1 MSSFLTQLNT
11 ELINLLKSCVARTC
25 TIFPMQMNIRTG
37 SHGSGWLY
45 SQDIVVTNHH
55 VVNGSSGEVMLRTAN
70 DGEIRARVLGSDE
83 RTDLAVLQTTGFKA
97 TPFVIREE
105 GPRIGE
111 LCLAIGTPMDKS
123 LQNSVSLGVVGGV
136 GRQVALKEVRFEEA
150 IQTDA
155 TINPGNSGGPLVDVD
170 GQVIGVNF
178 LGTNSQSG
186 FSGVGF
192 AIPAEI
198 VREVIPE
205 LVEHGEVARAT
216 IGASITSRRLKTPN
230 GFANA
235 VKISKVEAGSPL
247 NVGDTV
253 VSVNGQQITRR
264 YDLIKALNRKVIGTN
279 LEIEIVR
286 DGQKKLLNVPASPRL
301 PA

>member
-1 MSSFLTQLNT
+1 MPSLLTQLNA
-11 ELINLLKSCVARTC
+11 ELISLLESCVARTC
-25 TIFPMQMNIRTG
+25 TIFPMQMNVRTG

-55 VVNGSSGEVMLRTAN
+55 VVDGASGEVMIRTGN
-70 DGEIRARVLGSDE
+70 NGEIRAKVLGSDE
-83 RTDLAVLQTTGFKA
+83 RTDLAVLRATGFKA
-97 TPFVIREE
+97 TPFVMREE

-155 TINPGNSGGPLVDVD
+155 TINPGNSGGPLVDVV

-178 LGTNSQSG
+178 LGTNSRSG

-198 VREVIPE
+198 VREIVPE
-205 LVEHGEVARAT
+205 LVEHGSVARAT
-216 IGASITSRRLKTPN
+216 IGASITSRQLKTPN
-230 GFANA
+230 GFASA
-235 VKISKVEAGSPL
+235 IEVSKVEKGSPL
-247 NVGDTV
+247 SVGDIV
-253 VSVNGQQITRR
+253 ISVNGQQVTRR
-264 YDLIKALNRKVIGTN
+264 YDLIKMLNRRVIGTN
-279 LEIEIVR
+279 LEMEVVR
-286 DGQKKLLNVPASPRL
+286 DGKKRLLSVLASPRL

>member
-1 MSSFLTQLNT
+1 MSSFLTQLNA
-11 ELINLLKSCVARTC
+11 ELIKLLESCVARTC
-25 TIFPMQMNIRTG
+25 TILPMQMNIRTG

-55 VVNGSSGEVMLRTAN
+55 VVDEASGELMLRTAY

-83 RTDLAVLQTTGFKA
+83 RTDLAVLRAIGFKA

-105 GPRIGE
+105 GARIGE
-111 LCLAIGTPMDKS
+111 LCLAIGTPIDKS

-136 GRQVALKEVRFEEA
+136 GRQIALKEVRFEEA

-198 VREVIPE
+198 VREIIPE
-205 LVEHGEVARAT
+205 LVAHGKVARAT
-216 IGASITSRRLKTPN
+216 IGVSITSRQHKTSN
-230 GFANA
+230 GFVNV
-235 VKISKVEAGSPL
+235 VKVTKVETGSPL
-247 NVGDTV
+247 NVGDAV
-253 VSVNGQQITRR
+253 VSINGQQISRR
-264 YDLIKALNRKVIGTN
+264 YDLIKALNRRVIGTN
-279 LEIEIVR
+279 LEIEVIR
-286 DGQKKLLNVPASPRL
+286 DGMKKLLNVLASPQL

>member
-1 MSSFLTQLNT
+1 MSSLLAQLNS
-11 ELINLLKSCVARTC
+11 ELIDLLETCVARTC
-25 TIFPMQMNIRTG
+25 TIFPMQMGVRAG
-37 SHGSGWLY
+37 GHGSGWLFA
-45 SQDIVVTNHH
+45 QDLVVTNHH
-55 VVNGSSGEVMLRTAN
+55 VVDGASGEAMLRTVD
-70 DGEIRARVLGSDE
+70 DGEIRAKILGSDE
-83 RTDLAVLQTTGFKA
+83 RTDLAVLRASGIKA
-97 TPFVIREE
+97 TPFVIRDE

-155 TINPGNSGGPLVDVD
+155 TINPGNSGGPLVDIV

-178 LGTNSQSG
+178 LGTNSRSG

-198 VREVIPE
+198 VRQIVPE
-205 LVEHGEVARAT
+205 LVEHGSVARAT
-216 IGASITSRRLKTPN
+216 IGASITSRHRKTPN
-230 GFANA
+230 GFATA
-235 VKISKVEAGSPL
+235 VEVSKVETGSL
-247 NVGDTV
+247 LKVGDIV

-264 YDLIKALNRKVIGTN
+264 YDLMKMLNRKVIGTN
-279 LEIEIVR
+279 LEIEVMR
-286 DGQKKLLNVPASPRL
+286 DGKKKVLNVLASPRL